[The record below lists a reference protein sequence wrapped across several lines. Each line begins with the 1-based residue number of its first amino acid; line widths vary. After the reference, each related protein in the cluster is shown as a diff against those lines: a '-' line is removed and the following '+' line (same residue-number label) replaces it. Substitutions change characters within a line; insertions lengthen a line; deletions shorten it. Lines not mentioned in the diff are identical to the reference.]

1 LRVAVGV
8 FLGKMAATNETEES
22 PMSDLDDILHDLV
35 VANRI
40 LAHQGVVDAYG
51 HVSVRHPTKNDRFFL
66 SRSRSPELVTKDDLL
81 EFDLD
86 CNPIDQK
93 GREIYIERPIHGGI
107 YQARPD
113 VRSVIH
119 NHSLEVIPFS
129 ISKTTKLQP
138 VFHTAASM
146 GTNIPVWDIRT
157 NFGDTNLLV
166 TTLPQGHDLAKAL
179 GKGWVSLMRGHGC
192 AVAGTSL
199 YDAVHTAVLLQDN
212 AKLQAAAVRLGEFI
226 PLTPGEVEKAG
237 SHDTQSRTSRAWEY
251 WSRRASADKL

>member
-1 LRVAVGV
+1 
-8 FLGKMAATNETEES
+8 
-22 PMSDLDDILHDLV
+22 MSDLDELLHDLV

-51 HVSVRHPTKNDRFFL
+51 HVSFRHPTRPDRFFL
-66 SRSRSPELVTKDDLL
+66 ARSRSPELVTRDDLL

-86 CNPIDQK
+86 CNPIDQR

-113 VRSVIH
+113 VNSVIH

-129 ISKTTKLQP
+129 ISKTTKLRP
-138 VFHTAASM
+138 VFHTAASI
-146 GTNIPVWDIRT
+146 GENIPVWDIRM

-166 TTLPQGHDLAKAL
+166 TTMPQGHDLAKTL
-179 GKGWVSLMRGHGC
+179 DQGYVCLMRGHGC
-192 AVAGTSL
+192 AVAGSSL

-212 AKLQAAAVRLGEFI
+212 ARLQAAGLRLGEI
-226 PLTPGEVEKAG
+226 TYLSPGEVAKAG
-237 SHDTQSRTSRAWEY
+237 GHDTQSRNSRAWEY
-251 WSRRASADKL
+251 WSRRSGADQL

>member
-1 LRVAVGV
+1 
-8 FLGKMAATNETEES
+8 MAATNKRRKTK
-22 PMSDLDDILHDLV
+22 MSDLDEVLHDLA

-107 YQARPD
+107 FQARPD
-113 VRSVIH
+113 VKSVIH
-119 NHSLEVIPFS
+119 NHSLEVVPFS
-129 ISKTTKLQP
+129 ISKTTKLRP
-138 VFHTAASM
+138 VFHTAASI
-146 GTNIPVWDIRT
+146 GTEIPVWDIRT

-166 TTLPQGHDLAKAL
+166 TTLPQGHDLAKTL

-199 YDAVHTAVLLQDN
+199 YDAVHTAILLQDN
-212 AKLQAAAVRLGEFI
+212 ARVQAAAIRLGEVI
-226 PLTPGEVEKAG
+226 ELTPGEVAKAG
-237 SHDTQSRTSRAWEY
+237 SHGSQSRTSRAWEY
-251 WSRRASADKL
+251 WSRRAGADKL

>member
-51 HVSVRHPTKNDRFFL
+51 HVSVRHPGKSDRFFL

-192 AVAGTSL
+192 AVAGSSL
-199 YDAVHTAVLLQDN
+199 YDAVHTAVLMQDN
-212 AKLQAAAVRLGEFI
+212 AKLQAAGLRLGEI
-226 PLTPGEVEKAG
+226 SYLSPGEVAKAG

-251 WSRRASADKL
+251 WSRRSGADKL